1 MKSTI
6 PFILVAVVTASLA
19 FAAMNYAG
27 GAQAPASQSSVEC
40 CDPQTAAAPT
50 K

>member
-19 FAAMNYAG
+19 FAAMNYAD
-27 GAQAPASQSSVEC
+27 GAKAPAQSSVEC
-40 CDPQTAAAPT
+40 CDPQAEAAQAH
-50 K
+50 

>member
-27 GAQAPASQSSVEC
+27 ASQPAPAQSSVEC
-40 CDPQTAAAPT
+40 CDPQTAALPA